1 MEGMFATRG
10 AFVLSGLDFTEN
22 TWTQRLV
29 GSMKRHLPSHEVR
42 YTADEALNF
51 RNVQA
56 KHSLLGNSM
65 DIINCFLFQGSV
77 DAQINKYIGMQVE
90 SESPQEDA
98 PSSGDDGNIE
108 VGKKADPLGEYP
120 PKLGQLVAGIQISI
134 VQKCARMFMNGKPI
148 KEELKSSGLYLNKQA
163 APFAVKMT
171 IPVCVQP
178 TLFHPLSHV
187 PK

>member
-1 MEGMFATRG
+1 MDTETGRLNEEALAKPRG
-10 AFVLSGLDFTEN
+10 PIYS
-22 TWTQRLV
+22 
-29 GSMKRHLPSHEVR
+29 
-42 YTADEALNF
+42 LNF

-65 DIINCFLFQGSV
+65 DIINCYLFQGSV

-90 SESPQEDA
+90 SESPQA
-98 PSSGDDGNIE
+98 SSGDDGNIE

-171 IPVCVQP
+171 IPVVCATDTIP
-178 TLFHPLSHV
+178 SPLPCS
-187 PK
+187 KITI